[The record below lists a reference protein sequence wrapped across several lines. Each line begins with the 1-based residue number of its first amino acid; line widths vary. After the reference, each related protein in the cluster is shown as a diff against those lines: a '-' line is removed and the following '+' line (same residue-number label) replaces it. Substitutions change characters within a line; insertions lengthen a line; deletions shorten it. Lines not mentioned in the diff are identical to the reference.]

1 MAVKFKPRE
10 MTSAIFLKQNYNRE
24 KDLRTLNLEA
34 KADGR
39 LDSGYHAV
47 ILEDGTVQLGRPYD
61 VIGGFSSKKTI
72 EVFMNATEDSI
83 SSFWNL
89 KYQLEGRYGEL
100 PVHKVE

>member
-1 MAVKFKPRE
+1 MAVKFRQRE
-10 MTSAIFLKQNYNRE
+10 ETKAIFLKQNYNRE

-47 ILEDGTVQLGRPYD
+47 ILEDGTVQEGRPYD
-61 VIGGFSSKKTI
+61 VVGGFSSKKTI
-72 EVFMNATEDSI
+72 EIYMNATEDSI

-89 KYQLEGRYGEL
+89 KYRLESRFGEL